1 MVKNYINEWKKNN
14 KRFSKYSILEY
25 PSDGHS
31 KILLRKY
38 VYEFVELPE
47 KKDRNL
53 IEYAIWCND
62 INIERM
68 RESEHWMM
76 DATFHHPKEF
86 IQMLIII
93 YIDPLTKENIP
104 GMYILMNSKNN
115 EIYESFFLDVKKIL
129 S

>member
-1 MVKNYINEWKKNN
+1 
-14 KRFSKYSILEY
+14 
-25 PSDGHS
+25 
-31 KILLRKY
+31 
-38 VYEFVELPE
+38 
-47 KKDRNL
+47 
-53 IEYAIWCND
+53 
-62 INIERM
+62 M
-68 RESEHWMM
+68 RESEHWMV